1 MSVVVEGSIGFLVD
15 NPHPFVVKVHVQEK
29 VSNNTWLCLLDSKI
43 HSYTEVY
50 LHTWQIGTITAE
62 DELIIELYERD
73 L

>member
-1 MSVVVEGSIGFLVD
+1 M
-15 NPHPFVVKVHVQEK
+15 VKVHIQEK